1 MTDEPAV
8 AAITGAASGFGRAIV
23 DELAGRGFSIAMFD
37 LDEPRLDE
45 AAEAVR
51 STFGVEVLAR
61 PVDVASRAALL
72 EAAAAVDT
80 RFGRCDLLWAN
91 VGVQHFG
98 AVETITDD
106 VWRWVLDVNV
116 IGTSR
121 TVQAFLPL
129 LRRSPHARIAFTTST
144 NALVPAARLAAY
156 QATKYAVVGLAETLR
171 LELAAEPVDVSI
183 VYPAGMITRHLES
196 SAEARP
202 SHLGPGTVDESDLIA
217 MMESRPMADVD
228 LTTAEAAAAVAVAGV
243 LAGEPHVVTH
253 GDLRAALAERDAAI
267 AEAVDRAAPG
277 TDA

>member
-98 AVETITDD
+98 AVETITDE

-121 TVQAFLPL
+121 TVQAFANISRSGTKF
-129 LRRSPHARIAFTTST
+129 RRSG
-144 NALVPAARLAAY
+144 
-156 QATKYAVVGLAETLR
+156 TK
-171 LELAAEPVDVSI
+171 
-183 VYPAGMITRHLES
+183 S
-196 SAEARP
+196 SR
-202 SHLGPGTVDESDLIA
+202 GPNW
-217 MMESRPMADVD
+217 
-228 LTTAEAAAAVAVAGV
+228 
-243 LAGEPHVVTH
+243 
-253 GDLRAALAERDAAI
+253 
-267 AEAVDRAAPG
+267 
-277 TDA
+277 